1 MDEQK
6 YLSEDRVNMAVRET
20 LTTQAERDEEE
31 LYTKKKSFGKKSG
44 NYAYNSYFSPDGGLL
59 KIDIL
64 LDGPSSVDL
73 LLCSLS
79 GICLFQKTLSECDA
93 GMYQETFD
101 LTSLPSADYLLSVII
116 NGEVNSEKIL
126 KNR

>member
-1 MDEQK
+1 
-6 YLSEDRVNMAVRET
+6 MAVRET
-20 LTTQAERDEEE
+20 LATQAERDEEE

-73 LLCSLS
+73 
-79 GICLFQKTLSECDA
+79 ITLFLIGHLFVSENLV
-93 GMYQETFD
+93 GM
-101 LTSLPSADYLLSVII
+101 
-116 NGEVNSEKIL
+116 
-126 KNR
+126 